1 MNRDRAGITL
11 VETLVVLSVIGVLVS
26 LLLMG
31 IQSARESAR
40 RASCQNHL
48 RQIGIAINN
57 FSASSKAFP
66 SLVGNRGTKGDAMA
80 DQSAFVAILPELEVY
95 LSEHPSRRPENENP
109 DSPPAVL
116 RCPSSNEYLGYRYN
130 YGTHVRL
137 MGPLNGILR
146 HFQGLSHAEITDGL
160 SQTAL
165 ISERMGGK
173 QLAWPYGIAM
183 IPRYMSDES
192 FARGCN
198 NVPRSNSR
206 AHDTGIKWHGY
217 HIADLTYNHYWQP
230 NHRSWDCQ
238 GFMNQVISARS
249 HHSAGVNVLF
259 ADGHISFC
267 SSSIDLVIWR
277 ALGTVAGN
285 ETIDQVP

>member
-1 MNRDRAGITL
+1 MNRARAGITL
-11 VETLVVLSVIGVLVS
+11 VETLVVLVIIGVLVS

-40 RASCQNHL
+40 RATCQNHL
-48 RQIGIAINN
+48 RQIGIAISH
-57 FSASSKAFP
+57 FSASSKEFP

-95 LSEHPSRRPENENP
+95 LAEHPSKRPDSENPDSENP

-130 YGTHVRL
+130 YGTHVR
-137 MGPLNGILR
+137 
-146 HFQGLSHAEITDGL
+146 HFRGLSYAEVTDGL

-165 ISERMGGK
+165 ISERMGGER
-173 QLAWPYGIAM
+173 LSWPYGIAT
-183 IPRYMSDES
+183 IPRYPSDES

-198 NVPRSNSR
+198 NVPKSNTR

-217 HIADLTYNHYWQP
+217 HMADLVYNHYWQP
-230 NHRSWDCQ
+230 NHNAWDCQ
-238 GFMNQVISARS
+238 GFTNQVISARS
-249 HHSAGVNVLF
+249 HHSGGVNVLF

-267 SSSIDLVIWR
+267 SSSIDLITWR

-285 ETIDQVP
+285 ETIDPIP